1 MIENSEIRHW
11 LTHTLFQS
19 IAELSGHDWIGGER
33 FTLAQLLKTSAAQRK
48 NGAGE
53 GVSERFLGRHRLWF
67 DSDYQLV
74 AHGLVA
80 NARFS
85 ATVFA
90 SREADRHEYAIS
102 FRSDEYRWS
111 ADGQAWQRG
120 YDHDASW
127 LLAASGFA
135 LPQLAAMEIFFRE
148 LTAGRTYD
156 AELGVWAES
165 ADSCVQRFSADWRA
179 QRADVTVTGY
189 ALGGHLAT
197 AFTLLHWPRVSR
209 TYTYNSAGIG
219 GFRAADGSVM
229 APDRSRL
236 LALIERYSTLMAW
249 DGDRGAPWF
258 ADMSAGARAHPK
270 ELAVKLAKFVSA
282 AGKYPGT
289 VAQDHARNL
298 CQNPKY
304 EAVIDWLVSEF
315 APVGVGPGGTGT
327 VDTALRPLQRMES
340 GFDADSLAR
349 VVGSTDEWTDK
360 ITQLNCHRDFFR
372 SGVARADGSLPAST
386 FKPRTKLSL
395 KQAG

>member
-1 MIENSEIRHW
+1 MIENNEIRHW

-19 IAELSGHDWIGGER
+19 IAELCGNDLISSER
-33 FTLAQLLKTSAAQRK
+33 FTLAQLLKSSAAARK
-48 NGAGE
+48 SGAAE
-53 GVSERFLGRHRLWF
+53 GVTERFLGRHQRWF

-74 AHGLVA
+74 VHGWMA

-90 SREADRHEYAIS
+90 SREAHRHEYAIS

-111 ADGQAWQRG
+111 ADGGPWQRG
-120 YDHDASW
+120 YEHDAAW
-127 LLAASGFA
+127 VLGASGFA
-135 LPQLAAMEIFFRE
+135 LPQLAAMEKFFGE

-156 AELGVWAES
+156 AEQAAWTDS
-165 ADSCVQRFSADWRA
+165 ANPCVQRFAADWRG

-219 GFRAADGSVM
+219 GFRDAGGEVI
-229 APDRSRL
+229 APDRKRL
-236 LALIERYSTLMAW
+236 LDLIDRYNTLMAW

-258 ADMSAGARAHPK
+258 VDMSANARTHAK
-270 ELAVKLAKFVSA
+270 ELAVKFAKFVSA

-298 CQNPKY
+298 YQNPKY
-304 EAVIDWLVSEF
+304 EAVIDWLVGEF

-327 VDTALRPLQRMES
+327 VDAALRSLQRMEA
-340 GFDADSLAR
+340 GFDAESLAR
-349 VVGSTDEWTDK
+349 AVGSADEWTDK

-372 SGVARADGSLPAST
+372 SGIARADGSLPTST
-386 FKPRTKLSL
+386 FKPRTKPSL